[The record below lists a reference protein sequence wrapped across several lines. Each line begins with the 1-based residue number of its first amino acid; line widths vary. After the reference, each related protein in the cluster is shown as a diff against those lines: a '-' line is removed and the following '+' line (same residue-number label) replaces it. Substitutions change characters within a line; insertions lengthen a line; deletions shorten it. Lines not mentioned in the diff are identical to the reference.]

1 MSKVE
6 RYDRG
11 EVRSAYTTPE
21 GFLFVEGCATR
32 CGVFEYRQPDG
43 SVIRELRDDADVMD
57 PASLASLGRKPATL
71 EHPEINGQRVLV
83 TPDNWDRF
91 AIGQVGERIAGAG
104 GFVDVTLTVNRA
116 DALGA
121 IKAGVQELSC
131 GYECDLDLTP
141 GVHPTYGRYDRR
153 QTNITYN
160 HLAVVPMGRAGEQAR
175 LRLDAAEQVTT
186 TTPPQHKERAMAKIK
201 IGNIEYEVPNELA
214 PVLEAIRT
222 DAMDKMPKMDM
233 IAPKADMSNLAEKMD
248 AMKSRA
254 DGMMGTY
261 DAAMKKMDSYDKML
275 GEIMKMLGEMAQ
287 DGMISEDQIE
297 SVSEELR
304 GDSIDMTPEAKAE
317 REKARKARERDAFNA
332 RNALLTAA
340 KVLRVDGADD
350 LDSDALA
357 IKIAETHLGRELR
370 ADERSPSYVKGVCAV
385 VARDAERIAQ
395 QQIGVTMTSTRGQ
408 QRTDANDAALTAQQK
423 HEARVR
429 AAAAKT

>member
-121 IKAGVQELSC
+121 IRAGVQELSC
-131 GYECDLDLTP
+131 GYECDLDMTP

-201 IGNIEYEVPNELA
+201 IGDVEFEVDANLA
-214 PVLEAIRT
+214 PVLTALRA

-233 IAPKADMSNLAEKMD
+233 SGMGDLSVKMD
-248 AMKSRA
+248 ALKSRC
-254 DGMMGTY
+254 DEMMGQY
-261 DAAMKKMDSYDKML
+261 DAASKKMDGYESMM

-287 DGMISEDQIE
+287 KGMIGEDQLE
-297 SVSEELR
+297 DVSEALR
-304 GDSIDMTPEAKAE
+304 GDSIDMTHEAKAE

-357 IKIAETHLGRELR
+357 LKIAETHLGRELR

>member
-1 MSKVE
+1 
-6 RYDRG
+6 
-11 EVRSAYTTPE
+11 
-21 GFLFVEGCATR
+21 
-32 CGVFEYRQPDG
+32 
-43 SVIRELRDDADVMD
+43 
-57 PASLASLGRKPATL
+57 
-71 EHPEINGQRVLV
+71 
-83 TPDNWDRF
+83 
-91 AIGQVGERIAGAG
+91 
-104 GFVDVTLTVNRA
+104 
-116 DALGA
+116 
-121 IKAGVQELSC
+121 
-131 GYECDLDLTP
+131 
-141 GVHPTYGRYDRR
+141 
-153 QTNITYN
+153 
-160 HLAVVPMGRAGEQAR
+160 
-175 LRLDAAEQVTT
+175 
-186 TTPPQHKERAMAKIK
+186 MAKIK

-332 RNALLTAA
+332 RASLLTAA

-429 AAAAKT
+429 AAAKT